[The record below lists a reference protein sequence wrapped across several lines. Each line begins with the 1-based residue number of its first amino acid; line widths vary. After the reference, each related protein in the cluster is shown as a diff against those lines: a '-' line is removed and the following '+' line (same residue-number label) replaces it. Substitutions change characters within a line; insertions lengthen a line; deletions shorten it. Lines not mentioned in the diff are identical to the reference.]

1 MEINYN
7 QLIKKIQYRKVGL
20 IGYGSI
26 GKRHYKNL
34 KEIFSSI
41 IIYDPKYHDKKKL
54 DKIYKFC
61 DDIFICSPLNSHEH
75 YLKKSMQLKK
85 NIFIEKPLL
94 LNTNKFYKTITN
106 YYKINK
112 VIYVGFN
119 LRFRKIVQFIKNEID
134 RNNLGKIYWA
144 KFLMSSYLPN
154 WRNNYNIHKSYT
166 NSKINGGVLLD
177 SIHELD
183 LAEFFFGNSKLKSY
197 YLDNLNILKIKSDEY
212 ANLTLKHNSGVI
224 SNIQLDYLNKNIKR
238 EITICGSKNYLEAD
252 IIKGK
257 LKILGNKRI
266 TKRLNYN
273 RNDEYKSELINFYKL
288 VVSNKKNP
296 NLKSNLNIHS
306 IANQIKKGLKS

>member
-7 QLIKKIQYRKVGL
+7 QLIKKIKFRNVGL
-20 IGYGSI
+20 IGFGSI

-41 IIYDPKYHDKKKL
+41 IIYDPKYHNKKKL
-54 DKIYKFC
+54 EEIYNFC
-61 DDIFICSPLNSHEH
+61 DDIFICSPLDSHEN

-94 LNTNKFYKTITN
+94 LNTKKFYKPIIN
-106 YYKINK
+106 YYKNKK

-119 LRFRKIVQFIKNEID
+119 LRFRKIVKFIKDEID
-134 RNNLGKIYWA
+134 KNNFGKIYWA

-154 WRNNYNIHKSYT
+154 WRNNYNIHKSYA

-212 ANLTLKHNSGVI
+212 ANLTLKHNNGVI
-224 SNIQLDYLNKNIKR
+224 SNIQLDYLNKNNKR

-252 IIKGK
+252 IVKGE
-257 LKILGNKRI
+257 LKIIGKKRI
-266 TKRLNYN
+266 KKKINYN
-273 RNDEYKSELINFYKL
+273 RNDEYKNELINFYKL
-288 VVSNKKNP
+288 ISLNKKNL

-306 IANQIKKGLKS
+306 IANQIKRGLKS

>member
-7 QLIKKIQYRKVGL
+7 QLIKKIKFRNVGL
-20 IGYGSI
+20 IGFGSI

-41 IIYDPKYHDKKKL
+41 IIYDPKYHNKKKL
-54 DKIYKFC
+54 EEIYNFC
-61 DDIFICSPLNSHEH
+61 DDIFICSPLDSHEN

-94 LNTNKFYKTITN
+94 LNTKKFYKPIIN
-106 YYKINK
+106 YYKNKK

-119 LRFRKIVQFIKNEID
+119 LRFRKIVKFIKDEID
-134 RNNLGKIYWA
+134 KNNFGKIYWA

-154 WRNNYNIHKSYT
+154 WRNNYNIHKSYA

-183 LAEFFFGNSKLKSY
+183 LAEFFFGKSKLKSY
-197 YLDNLNILKIKSDEY
+197 FLDNLNILKIKSDEY
-212 ANLTLKHNSGVI
+212 ANLTLKHNNGVI
-224 SNIQLDYLNKNIKR
+224 SNIQLDYLNKNNKR

-252 IIKGK
+252 IVKGE
-257 LKILGNKRI
+257 LKIIGKKRI
-266 TKRLNYN
+266 KKKINYN
-273 RNDEYKSELINFYKL
+273 RNDEYKNELINFYKL
-288 VVSNKKNP
+288 ISLNKKNL

-306 IANQIKKGLKS
+306 IANQIKRGLKS

>member
-7 QLIKKIQYRKVGL
+7 QLIKKIKFRNVGL
-20 IGYGSI
+20 IGFGSI

-41 IIYDPKYHDKKKL
+41 IIYDPKYHNKKKL
-54 DKIYKFC
+54 EEIYNFC
-61 DDIFICSPLNSHEH
+61 DDIFICSPLDSHEN

-94 LNTNKFYKTITN
+94 LNTKKFYKPIIN
-106 YYKINK
+106 YYKNKK

-119 LRFRKIVQFIKNEID
+119 LRFRKIVKFIKDEID
-134 RNNLGKIYWA
+134 KNNFGKIYWA

-154 WRNNYNIHKSYT
+154 WRNNYNIHNSYA

-197 YLDNLNILKIKSDEY
+197 FLDNLNILKIKSDEY
-212 ANLTLKHNSGVI
+212 ANLTLKHNNGVI
-224 SNIQLDYLNKNIKR
+224 SNIQLDYLNKNNKR

-252 IIKGK
+252 IVKGE
-257 LKILGNKRI
+257 LKIIGKKRI
-266 TKRLNYN
+266 KKKINYN
-273 RNDEYKSELINFYKL
+273 RNDEYKNELINFYKL
-288 VVSNKKNP
+288 ISLNKKNL

-306 IANQIKKGLKS
+306 IANQIKRGLKS